1 MGQTTDTQ
9 ALIKTVQELLSKSL
23 TGTLPHV
30 ITDTTANNGLDG
42 MAIYA
47 IADATFTTLDV
58 VNSGDSLTAQTLTAG
73 HIWYVPIK
81 GTVEL
86 AGGAVI
92 VYKHT
97 V

>member
-1 MGQTTDTQ
+1 MSQKTDTQ
-9 ALIKTVQELLSKSL
+9 LLIKTVQELLSKTL

-30 ITDTTANNGLDG
+30 ITDTAANTGLDG

-47 IADATFTTLDV
+47 ISDATFTTLDA
-58 VNSGDSLTAQTLTAG
+58 VNGGDSLTAQTLSAG
-73 HIWYVPIK
+73 HIWYIPIK

-92 VYKHT
+92 VYQH
-97 V
+97 VV

>member
-1 MGQTTDTQ
+1 MSQKTDAQ
-9 ALIKTVQELLSKSL
+9 VLIKTMQELLSKTL

-30 ITDTTANNGLDG
+30 ITDTVANTDLKG

-47 IADATFTTLDV
+47 ISDATFTTLDCT
-58 VNSGDSLTAQTLTAG
+58 NGGDSIAGQTLSAG
-73 HIWYVPIK
+73 HIWYLPIN

-86 AGGAVI
+86 ATGAVI
-92 VYKHT
+92 IYQHT